1 MYGRWA
7 EHDMHPTPEAVHGY
21 CKVFLLAARCHG
33 SAQVARCNVPG
44 PISGHGGGERG
55 EGRAMTLLPKGTA
68 VTSIAWAIAAMA
80 TLHGGEWMRTCIG
93 HSART
98 TVKAR
103 W

>member
-1 MYGRWA
+1 
-7 EHDMHPTPEAVHGY
+7 
-21 CKVFLLAARCHG
+21 
-33 SAQVARCNVPG
+33 
-44 PISGHGGGERG
+44 
-55 EGRAMTLLPKGTA
+55 MTLLPKGTA

>member
-1 MYGRWA
+1 MATVRYFCSQLGAMVPHKLQDATSQGRS
-7 EHDMHPTPEAVHGY
+7 
-21 CKVFLLAARCHG
+21 AAM
-33 SAQVARCNVPG
+33 
-44 PISGHGGGERG
+44 GGGERG